1 VRPGRWTFPTAVA
14 AGAAVVVGAAAFYG
28 NESGGSTDHTSAGVA
43 TELPPSPQPAF
54 RPARPRLLD
63 RGIRRSRFAPVVHD
77 AVAYAAPTAASRT
90 VGRLSR
96 TTIDGTSNISLVT
109 GDALRRDGL
118 WVRVRLA
125 QLPNN
130 RSGWVRRSALGG
142 YRFVRTHLVVDR
154 ARLRAV
160 LYAAGVAVFR
170 APVGIGRPEA
180 PTPAGEFYVVD
191 RLAGFGNPFYGPV
204 AFGTSARSPVLTDWP
219 GGGVVGIHGTN
230 EPRLIPGRISHGCIR
245 MRNADILKLKQLLPI
260 GTPLTIV

>member
-1 VRPGRWTFPTAVA
+1 
-14 AGAAVVVGAAAFYG
+14 VVVGVAAFSG
-28 NESGGSTDHTSAGVA
+28 IESGGSTDGTSTSAGSATGLA

-54 RPARPRLLD
+54 RPGRPRLLD
-63 RGIRRSRFAPVVHD
+63 HGIRRSRFAPVVRD
-77 AVAYAAPTAASRT
+77 AVAYAAPTTASRS

-96 TTIDGTSNISLVT
+96 TTSDGTSNIALVT

-118 WVRVRLA
+118 WIRVRLA
-125 QLPNN
+125 ALPNN
-130 RSGWVRRSALGG
+130 RSGWVQRSALGG
-142 YRFVRTHLVVDR
+142 YRFVRTRLVVDR